1 MCKKFLSLCLL
12 WLCLVPL
19 WAQEDVTFDETDD
32 NGSDTLLVETFPADS
47 ILQAWPRGLQARL
60 QQMVDD
66 PLFERSQ
73 LSLMVFDLT
82 DDSLLFAHRPHQLMR
97 PASTMKLLTAVAA
110 IDRLGGSHRFRT
122 SLRYTGTIDSGV
134 LDGRLYV
141 VGGFDPRFNTD
152 DMNAFVESLQ
162 KMGVDTIR
170 GAVLMDKT
178 MKDGKQWGAGWCW
191 DDRNPVLSPLTV
203 NGKDRFAEVFMQKVR
218 QAGIVVEAT
227 VSEER
232 CPPAAFEICSRFHSL
247 DQVLH
252 RMMKE
257 SDNLYAE
264 AMFYQMG
271 SGNGT
276 QTATA
281 KAAAAVVNGLISKVG
296 LPASDY
302 RIADGSGLSL
312 YNYVTAEL
320 ELAFL
325 RYAFQNANIFHHLY
339 ASLPVAGRDGTL
351 KSRMRGS
358 FASGNV
364 RAKTG
369 SVAGVSSLAGYCT
382 ASNSHTLCFVFIHN
396 GLRTVAPAR
405 RFQDRVCHLLCSPQ

>member
-12 WLCLVPL
+12 WLCFVPL

-32 NGSDTLLVETFPADS
+32 NGSDTALVDTFPADS
-47 ILQAWPRGLQARL
+47 VQQAWPRGLQARL

-82 DDSLLFAHRPHQLMR
+82 DDSLIFAHRPRQLMR

-122 SLRYTGTIDSGV
+122 SLRYTGTVDSGV

-271 SGNGT
+271 TN
-276 QTATA
+276 
-281 KAAAAVVNGLISKVG
+281 
-296 LPASDY
+296 
-302 RIADGSGLSL
+302 
-312 YNYVTAEL
+312 
-320 ELAFL
+320 
-325 RYAFQNANIFHHLY
+325 
-339 ASLPVAGRDGTL
+339 DGTDR
-351 KSRMRGS
+351 KS
-358 FASGNV
+358 V
-364 RAKTG
+364 
-369 SVAGVSSLAGYCT
+369 V
-382 ASNSHTLCFVFIHN
+382 
-396 GLRTVAPAR
+396 
-405 RFQDRVCHLLCSPQ
+405 